1 MIFGN
6 WGSLEIGGVVAVWS
20 LDAMHSPIWVLI
32 RPRKELVGQRTQLK
46 GLCGRFGGG
55 ELQTTLSSTCIAKFG
70 VCLWNSAGATIEV
83 AVPFLVAHDG
93 QDRQFIAMGI
103 NGT

>member
-1 MIFGN
+1 LSAYPIFYQQKGTPTIIFLRL
-6 WGSLEIGGVVAVWS
+6 G
-20 LDAMHSPIWVLI
+20 
-32 RPRKELVGQRTQLK
+32 LV
-46 GLCGRFGGG
+46 
-55 ELQTTLSSTCIAKFG
+55 FG